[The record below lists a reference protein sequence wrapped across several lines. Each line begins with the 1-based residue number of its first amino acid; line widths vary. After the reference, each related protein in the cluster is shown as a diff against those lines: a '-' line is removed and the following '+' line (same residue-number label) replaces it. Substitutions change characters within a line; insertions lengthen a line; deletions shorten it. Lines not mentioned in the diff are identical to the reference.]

1 VRRRRR
7 QRVAKS
13 PWSSLPSIGSAC
25 SDTPRAHVWCMHHV
39 QPDNFSFVIDQKRHA
54 APTINFSLW
63 HNAVVL
69 FQKMLRWIVPVFLM
83 LFSLCASMVHAD
95 TIRGVN
101 LGGWLLVEEWCVATF
116 GRLQSLSILTITG
129 SLLRCSITRMLKMNG
144 TYATIWVK
152 NNVKNC

>member
-1 VRRRRR
+1 
-7 QRVAKS
+7 
-13 PWSSLPSIGSAC
+13 
-25 SDTPRAHVWCMHHV
+25 
-39 QPDNFSFVIDQKRHA
+39 
-54 APTINFSLW
+54 
-63 HNAVVL
+63 
-69 FQKMLRWIVPVFLM
+69 MLRWIVPVFLM